1 MQSTSKMLVWEDLRS
16 ELRKLR
22 GQNLFRGNENH
33 LWHQDQIR
41 IPYELRAG
49 RENLGEIVVHIEE
62 TMEQCWAERLPQ
74 KQRIDISGFEQDWKK
89 WLRAIIDECRGKDY
103 LKTNSKSADYRKEIA
118 ASNEK

>member
-1 MQSTSKMLVWEDLRS
+1 M
-16 ELRKLR
+16 
-22 GQNLFRGNENH
+22 
-33 LWHQDQIR
+33 
-41 IPYELRAG
+41 
-49 RENLGEIVVHIEE
+49 VHIEE

-74 KQRIDISGFEQDWKK
+74 KQRIDISDFEQDWKK